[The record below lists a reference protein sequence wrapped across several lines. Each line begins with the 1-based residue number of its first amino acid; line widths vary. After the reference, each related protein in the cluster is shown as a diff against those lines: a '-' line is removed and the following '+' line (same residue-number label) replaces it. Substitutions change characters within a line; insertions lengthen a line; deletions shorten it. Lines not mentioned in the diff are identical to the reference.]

1 MNSRTETLLQTVLE
15 TGDINSVC
23 DLGLTTMHWACYRGK
38 VETVQALLDLGASV
52 NVAAVSKEQTLP
64 PPAHH
69 YASWGCNSNPVVRQG
84 TTALHYACSRGH
96 IDVLILLLFYEA
108 DVEACDADGLTPL
121 HAAAAEGR
129 ENAIRLL
136 FEEGA
141 NLFSKTKAGL
151 TPFDLASARQNKS
164 TSALLEDLLQFAG
177 GTEPKERHALL
188 DLKNKILE
196 DQGSISSD
204 AYVKICKKIS
214 IAYDFS
220 HCSSDP
226 DASHNKEPTLFLPCC
241 HVVMCGVCAEELRS
255 RYPRVVVCPECQAIV
270 TDFVLNCK

>member
-1 MNSRTETLLQTVLE
+1 VGHFYFLMNSRTETLLQTVLE

-69 YASWGCNSNPVVRQG
+69 YASWGCNPVVRQG

-136 FEEGA
+136 FEEEA

-188 DLKNKILE
+188 DLKNKIQE

-204 AYVKICKKIS
+204 AYTLKYARRFQALTIS
-214 IAYDFS
+214 
-220 HCSSDP
+220 H
-226 DASHNKEPTLFLPCC
+226 
-241 HVVMCGVCAEELRS
+241 
-255 RYPRVVVCPECQAIV
+255 IV
-270 TDFVLNCK
+270 RQIQTQVTIKNRHSFFHAVTW